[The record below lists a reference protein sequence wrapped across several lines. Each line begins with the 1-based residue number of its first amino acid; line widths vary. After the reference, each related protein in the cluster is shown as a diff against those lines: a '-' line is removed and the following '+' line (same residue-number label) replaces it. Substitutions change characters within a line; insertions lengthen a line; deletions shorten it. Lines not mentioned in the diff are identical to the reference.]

1 MKLPSLAYL
10 HSSARNSFMRFPLT
24 IVCAVVAVTVGIY
37 LAETSNQFRR
47 LEVINLMLV
56 AALGIPLYFCLV
68 CVKERQ
74 GFGNGTLWLL
84 NALATVLL
92 VLIYLSLPDSS
103 LTNNTHQP
111 YIRYAIYNVIV
122 HLFVSFLP
130 FINSS
135 SFNGFWQFNKAMF
148 IRFWASV
155 LYSGVL
161 YLGLVL
167 ALGALHLL
175 FDLHIREQLYLE
187 IFIIISGLM
196 NTWFFV
202 SGIPTDLS
210 QLDQTEDYPKA
221 LRIFSEYVLLPLLII
236 YLIIL
241 YVYGGKILS
250 RWEWPS
256 GLVSNLI
263 LSIAVLGILT
273 FLLLYPY
280 GRVEGHKWIRVAS
293 RGYYFALIPLL
304 VILFLAIGMRLNAYG
319 LTVSRYIIL
328 FLGIWLSMLCIYTA
342 LGKTNIRFIPAS
354 LAFLLLLISFGPW
367 GIFSASERAQTERLR
382 NILSTAGILRNDSV
396 MKETVL
402 LPGSSESHQQPEL
415 LPNEGKLSYELH
427 NEVYS
432 ILHYLEQFHGFSDIR
447 PWFRQNMDSIA
458 SARRKNGGSYYSVDE
473 ASLYMKALSIFPYR
487 IYDTDD
493 QVFFSW
499 SSKPG
504 GITQVSGY
512 DYLGRLSHYDPD
524 NESVLL
530 DLPID
535 SVTTQVVFSPK
546 PAATIYVK
554 RGAEKIPL
562 YLTPLIDTLRQRL
575 DGKAGNDLPD
585 SCLQIDATGRDLD
598 VRLMLQTLNVRKLND
613 TIRYNTLEG
622 QILIRKNKH

>member
-1 MKLPSLAYL
+1 MKLPSINYL
-10 HSSARNSFMRFPLT
+10 LSSTWNSFLRFPLT
-24 IVCAVVAVTVGIY
+24 IVSAIIAVIVGIY
-37 LAETSNQFRR
+37 LTEVSDQFRR
-47 LEVINLMLV
+47 LEIINLMLV
-56 AALGIPLYFCLV
+56 AALGIPLYFCVV

-74 GFGNGTLWLL
+74 GFGNTTLWLL
-84 NALATVLL
+84 NGLSTVILL
-92 VLIYLSLPDSS
+92 LIYLSLPDSD
-103 LTNNTHQP
+103 LTHNTHQP

-167 ALGALHLL
+167 ALGALRLL
-175 FDLHIREQLYLE
+175 FDLQVREELYFE
-187 IFIIISGLM
+187 IFIVIAGLM

-202 SGIPTDLS
+202 SGIPTDLL
-210 QLDQTEDYPKA
+210 QLDQTEDYPKG
-221 LRIFSEYVLLPLLII
+221 LRIFSEYVLLPLLVI

-250 RWEWPS
+250 RWEWPN

-263 LSIAVLGILT
+263 ISIAILGILT

-280 GRVEGHKWIRVAS
+280 GRTEGHKWIRIAS

-304 VILFLAIGMRLNAYG
+304 IILFLAISMRLNAYG

-328 FLGIWLSMLCIYTA
+328 FLGIWLSLLCIYTA

-382 NILSTAGILRNDSV
+382 AILSTAGILRNDTV
-396 MKETVL
+396 MKETL
-402 LPGSSESHQQPEL
+402 LIDDDSQNRQGEL
-415 LPNEGKLSYELH
+415 LPNEGKLSYDMH

-432 ILHYLEQFHGFSDIR
+432 ILSYLNQFHGFSDIR
-447 PWFRQNMDSIA
+447 PWFSQNVDSVA
-458 SARRKNGGSYYSVDE
+458 SARRLNGGSYYTVDE
-473 ASLYMKALSIFPYR
+473 TSLYMEALSIRPYHF
-487 IYDTDD
+487 YDTQD
-493 QVFFSW
+493 QIFFSY
-499 SSKPG
+499 SSRANV
-504 GITQVSGY
+504 ITQVSGY
-512 DYLGRLSHYDPD
+512 DFIAPLHHYHPEE
-524 NESVLL
+524 ESVLL
-530 DLPID
+530 ELPID
-535 SVTTQVVFSPK
+535 SINTQVVFSPK
-546 PAATIYVK
+546 PTATIFVK

-562 YLTPLIDTLRQRL
+562 YLTPLIDTLYHRL

-585 SCLQIDATGRDLD
+585 SDLQLDGQGRDLD
-598 VRLMLQTLNVRKLND
+598 IRLMLQTLNVRKLKD
-613 TIRYNTLEG
+613 TIRYHTLEG
-622 QILIRKNKH
+622 QILIRKRR